1 MKITTVESFVHPDF
15 PNIIYVKIGTDAGVY
30 GIGESYYFGR
40 TVATFVD
47 EFVAP
52 TLIGLDPA
60 NIEAIS
66 RKLTTYI
73 GALSSGVEMRAKS
86 AVDIALWDI
95 KGKVAGKPIYQLL
108 GGQSKTLS
116 IYNTC
121 AGRGY
126 MRKSD
131 QDSSAWGISDK
142 NDQYED
148 LQAFLTD
155 AGSLAKELLAEG
167 IGGMKIWPFDTYAEK
182 NDGADIT
189 EEDLKKGLIPLQKV
203 RDAVGEKI
211 SLMLEL
217 HALWSPVAAKKIFE
231 ATKDLNLTWIE
242 DPIYPD
248 LLDDYAI
255 LRSKGYAPIAH
266 GETVTSM
273 VRVEALL
280 KNDYIDVLT
289 LDLGW
294 CGGFTQG
301 IKFSEA
307 TKKYGKSIAPHDCSG
322 PIGLI
327 AGTHLSTASDNALVQ
342 ESSRASL
349 RTWYPMIVTTLPTI
363 TDGKISLSQEAGLG
377 TDLTSVFTSAAKF
390 SQPNQQIKR

>member
-1 MKITTVESFVHPDF
+1 MKITTVESFVHADF
-15 PNIIYVKIGTDAGVY
+15 PNIIYIKIGTDAGVY

-40 TVATFVD
+40 TVATFVE

-60 NIEAIS
+60 NIESIS

-95 KGKVAGKPIYQLL
+95 KGKVEKKPIYQLL
-108 GGQSKTLS
+108 GGQSKQLS

-155 AGSLAKELLAEG
+155 AGALAKELLAEG
-167 IGGMKIWPFDTYAEK
+167 IGGMKIWPFDIYAEK
-182 NDGADIT
+182 NYGADIT
-189 EEDLKKGLIPLQKV
+189 DEDLKKGLIPLQKV

-217 HALWSPVAAKKIFE
+217 HALWSPKAAKKIFE
-231 ATKDLNLTWIE
+231 ATKDLNLSWIE

-255 LRSKGYAPIAH
+255 LRGNGYAPIAH
-266 GETVTSM
+266 GETVSSM
-273 VRVEALL
+273 TRVNSLL

-294 CGGFTQG
+294 CGGFTEG

-307 TKKYGKSIAPHDCSG
+307 AKKYGKSIAPHDCSG

-327 AGTHLSTASDNALVQ
+327 AGTHLSTAYENALVQ
-342 ESSRASL
+342 ETSRASL
-349 RTWYPMIVTTLPTI
+349 RTWYPMVATTLPTI
-363 TDGKISLSQEAGLG
+363 SNGKIALGEGFGLG
-377 TDLTSVFTSAAKF
+377 TDLTSAFTSSSNFANLVSK
-390 SQPNQQIKR
+390 

>member
-1 MKITTVESFVHPDF
+1 MKITTVESFTHPDF
-15 PNIIYVKIGTDAGVY
+15 PNLIHVKVGTDAGIY
-30 GIGESYYFGR
+30 GIGESYYFGK

-47 EFVAP
+47 EFIAP
-52 TLIGLDPA
+52 SLIGLDPT

-66 RKLTTYI
+66 RKLTTYT

-95 KGKVAGKPIYQLL
+95 AGKVANKPIYQLL
-108 GGQSKTLS
+108 GGQSRSLP

-131 QDSSAWGISDK
+131 QDSSAWGISDA

-148 LQAFLTD
+148 LHAFLTD
-155 AGSLAKELLAEG
+155 AGALAKSLLAEG
-167 IGGMKIWPFDTYAEK
+167 IGGMKIWPFDIYAEK
-182 NDGADIT
+182 NDGKDISD
-189 EEDLKKGLIPLQKV
+189 EDLKKGLIPLQKV
-203 RDAVGEKI
+203 RDAVGDQMK
-211 SLMLEL
+211 LMLEL

-248 LLDDYAI
+248 LLDDYAS

-266 GETVTSM
+266 GETISSLT
-273 VRVEALL
+273 RVEALL

-301 IKFSEA
+301 IKFA
-307 TKKYGKSIAPHDCSG
+307 QTAKKYGKSIAPHDCTG

-327 AGTHLSTASDNALVQ
+327 AGTHLSTAYQNAMVQ
-342 ESSRASL
+342 ETVRASL
-349 RTWYPMIVTTLPTI
+349 RTWYPKIVTNLPTI
-363 TDGKISLSQEAGLG
+363 TNGAIQLDQGVGLG
-377 TDLTSVFTSAAKF
+377 TDLTPYFTS
-390 SQPNQQIKR
+390 SSTLLIKSS

>member
-1 MKITTVESFVHPDF
+1 MKITTVESFVHSDF

-40 TVATFVD
+40 TIATFVD

-60 NIEAIS
+60 NIEGIS
-66 RKLTTYI
+66 QKLTTYI
-73 GALSSGVEMRAKS
+73 GALSSGVEVRAKS

-95 KGKVAGKPIYQLL
+95 KGKVAGKPIYELL
-108 GGQSKTLS
+108 GGQSKQLT

-131 QDSSAWGISDK
+131 QDSSAWGISAD

-155 AGSLAKELLAEG
+155 AGALAKTLLAEG
-167 IGGMKIWPFDTYAEK
+167 IGGMKIWPFDVYAEK
-182 NDGADIT
+182 NYGADISD
-189 EEDLKKGLIPLQKV
+189 EDLKKGLIPLQKV

-211 SLMLEL
+211 SLMLEM
-217 HALWSPVAAKKIFE
+217 HSLWSPTAAKKIFE
-231 ATKDLNLTWIE
+231 ATKDLNLSWIE

-248 LLDDYAI
+248 LLDDYSI

-266 GETVTSM
+266 GETVSSLT
-273 VRVEALL
+273 RVNSLL

-307 TKKYGKSIAPHDCSG
+307 AKKYGKSIAPHDCSG

-327 AGTHLSTASDNALVQ
+327 AGTHLSTAYENALVQ
-342 ESSRASL
+342 ETARASL
-349 RTWYPMIVTTLPTI
+349 RTWYPMIVTQLPTI
-363 TDGKISLSQEAGLG
+363 SDGKISLSKESGLG
-377 TDLTSVFTSAAKF
+377 TDLTSTFTAAAKF
-390 SQPNQQIKR
+390 AN

>member
-1 MKITTVESFVHPDF
+1 MKITSVESFVHPDF

-108 GGQSKTLS
+108 GGSSKELP

-131 QDSSAWGISDK
+131 QDSSAWGISAD

-182 NDGADIT
+182 NDGADISD
-189 EEDLKKGLIPLQKV
+189 EDLKKGLIPLQKV
-203 RDAVGEKI
+203 RDAVGDKI

-301 IKFSEA
+301 IKFTQA

-342 ESSRASL
+342 ETSRASL

-363 TDGKISLSQEAGLG
+363 TDGKIKLGQESGLG
-377 TDLTSVFTSAAKF
+377 TDLTSAFTSAAKF
-390 SQPNQQIKR
+390 ANQAQPK

>member
-1 MKITTVESFVHPDF
+1 MKITTVESFVHADF
-15 PNIIYVKIGTDAGVY
+15 PNIIYIEIGTDAGVY

-40 TVATFVD
+40 TVATFVE

-60 NIEAIS
+60 NIESIS

-95 KGKVAGKPIYQLL
+95 KGKLAKKPIYELL
-108 GGQSKTLS
+108 GGQSKQLP

-126 MRKSD
+126 MRKAD

-155 AGSLAKELLAEG
+155 AGSLARELLAEG
-167 IGGMKIWPFDTYAEK
+167 IGGMKIWPFDIYAEK
-182 NDGADIT
+182 NYGADIT
-189 EEDLKKGLIPLQKV
+189 DEDLKKGLIPLQKV

-217 HALWSPVAAKKIFE
+217 HALWSPKAAKKIFE

-255 LRSKGYAPIAH
+255 LRGNGYAPIAH
-266 GETVTSM
+266 GETVSSM
-273 VRVEALL
+273 TRVNSLL

-294 CGGFTQG
+294 CGGFTAG

-307 TKKYGKSIAPHDCSG
+307 AKKYGKSIAPHDCSG
-322 PIGLI
+322 PLGLI
-327 AGTHLSTASDNALVQ
+327 AGTHLSTAYENALVQ
-342 ESSRASL
+342 ETSRASL
-349 RTWYPMIVTTLPTI
+349 RTWYPMVATTLPTI
-363 TDGKISLSQEAGLG
+363 SNGKIALGEGFGLG
-377 TDLTSVFTSAAKF
+377 TDLTAAFTSSSNFANLVSK
-390 SQPNQQIKR
+390 

>member
-1 MKITTVESFVHPDF
+1 MKITTVESFVHPEF

-40 TVATFVD
+40 TVATFID
-47 EFVAP
+47 EFIAP

-60 NIEAIS
+60 NIENIS
-66 RKLTTYI
+66 RKLTTYV

-95 KGKVAGKPIYQLL
+95 KGKVEGKPIYQLL
-108 GGQSKTLS
+108 GGSSKEIP

-131 QDSSAWGISDK
+131 QDSSAWGISAD

-148 LQAFLTD
+148 LQAFLSD
-155 AGSLAKELLAEG
+155 AGALAKTLLAEG
-167 IGGMKIWPFDTYAEK
+167 IGGMKIWPFDIYAEK
-182 NDGADIT
+182 NDGADIS
-189 EEDLKKGLIPLQKV
+189 EEDLKKGLVPLQKV

-211 SLMLEL
+211 SLKLEL
-217 HALWSPVAAKKIFE
+217 HALWSPLAAKKIFE

-248 LLDDYAI
+248 SLDDYAI

-266 GETVTSM
+266 GETVSSM
-273 VRVEALL
+273 TRVNTLL

-301 IKFSEA
+301 IKFTEA

-327 AGTHLSTASDNALVQ
+327 AGTHLSTASENAVVQ
-342 ESSRASL
+342 ETSRASL
-349 RTWYPMIVTTLPTI
+349 RTWYPMIVSNLPTI
-363 TDGKISLSQEAGLG
+363 TNGKISLGKESGLG
-377 TDLTSVFTSAAKF
+377 TDLTSTFTSAAKF
-390 SQPNQQIKR
+390 AN

>member
-30 GIGESYYFGR
+30 GVGESYYFGR

-47 EFVAP
+47 EFIAP

-60 NIEAIS
+60 NIESIS

-95 KGKVAGKPIYQLL
+95 KGKVEGKPIYQLL
-108 GGQSKTLS
+108 GGSSKELP

-131 QDSSAWGISDK
+131 QDSSAWGISAD

-155 AGSLAKELLAEG
+155 AGALAKTLQAEG
-167 IGGMKIWPFDTYAEK
+167 IGGMKIWPFDIYAEK
-182 NDGADIT
+182 NDGADISD
-189 EEDLKKGLIPLQKV
+189 EDLKKGLIPLQKV
-203 RDAVGEKI
+203 RDAVGEKMQ
-211 SLMLEL
+211 LMLEL
-217 HALWSPVAAKKIFE
+217 HALWSPVAARKIFE

-255 LRSKGYAPIAH
+255 LRGKGYAPIAH
-266 GETVTSM
+266 GETISSFT
-273 VRVEALL
+273 RVEALL

-301 IKFSEA
+301 IKFTQA

-327 AGTHLSTASDNALVQ
+327 AGAQLSTASDNALVQ
-342 ESSRASL
+342 ETSRASL
-349 RTWYPMIVTTLPTI
+349 RTWYPMIASKLPKI
-363 TDGKISLSQEAGLG
+363 ADGKLSLGSEPGLG
-377 TDLTSVFTSAAKF
+377 TDLTSTFTSAAKF
-390 SQPNQQIKR
+390 AN

>member
-1 MKITTVESFVHPDF
+1 MKITTVESFVHADF
-15 PNIIYVKIGTDAGVY
+15 PNIIYIKIGTDAGVY

-40 TVATFVD
+40 TVATFVE

-60 NIEAIS
+60 NIESIS

-95 KGKVAGKPIYQLL
+95 KGKVEKKPIYQLL
-108 GGQSKTLS
+108 GGQSKQLT

-155 AGSLAKELLAEG
+155 AGALAKELLAEG
-167 IGGMKIWPFDTYAEK
+167 IGGMKIWPFDIYAEK
-182 NDGADIT
+182 NYGADIT
-189 EEDLKKGLIPLQKV
+189 DEDLKKGLIPLQKV

-255 LRSKGYAPIAH
+255 LRGNGYAPIAH
-266 GETVTSM
+266 GETVSSM
-273 VRVEALL
+273 TRVNSFL

-294 CGGFTQG
+294 CGGFTAG

-307 TKKYGKSIAPHDCSG
+307 AKKYGKSIAPHDCSG
-322 PIGLI
+322 PLGLI
-327 AGTHLSTASDNALVQ
+327 AGTHLSTAYENALVQ
-342 ESSRASL
+342 ETSRASL
-349 RTWYPMIVTTLPTI
+349 RTWYPMVATTLPTI
-363 TDGKISLSQEAGLG
+363 SNGKIALGEGFGLG
-377 TDLTSVFTSAAKF
+377 TDLTSAFTSSSNFANLVSK
-390 SQPNQQIKR
+390 

>member
-1 MKITTVESFVHPDF
+1 MKITTVESFTHPDF
-15 PNIIYVKIGTDAGVY
+15 PNLIHVKVGTDAGIY
-30 GIGESYYFGR
+30 GIGESYYFGK

-47 EFVAP
+47 EFIAP
-52 TLIGLDPA
+52 SLIGLDPT

-66 RKLTTYI
+66 RKLTTYT

-95 KGKVAGKPIYQLL
+95 AGKVANKPIYQLL
-108 GGQSKTLS
+108 GGQSRSLP

-131 QDSSAWGISDK
+131 QDSSAWGISDA

-148 LQAFLTD
+148 LHAFLTD
-155 AGSLAKELLAEG
+155 AGALAKSLLAEG
-167 IGGMKIWPFDTYAEK
+167 IGGMKIWPFDIYAEK
-182 NDGADIT
+182 NDGKDISD
-189 EEDLKKGLIPLQKV
+189 EDLKKGLIPLQKV
-203 RDAVGEKI
+203 RDAVGEKMQ
-211 SLMLEL
+211 LMLEL

-248 LLDDYAI
+248 LLDDYAS

-266 GETVTSM
+266 GETISSLT
-273 VRVEALL
+273 RVEALL

-301 IKFSEA
+301 IKFA
-307 TKKYGKSIAPHDCSG
+307 QTAKKYGKSIAPHDCTG

-327 AGTHLSTASDNALVQ
+327 AGTHLSTAYQNAMVQ
-342 ESSRASL
+342 ETVRASL
-349 RTWYPMIVTTLPTI
+349 RTWYPKIVTNLPTI
-363 TDGKISLSQEAGLG
+363 TNGAIQLDQGVGLG
-377 TDLTSVFTSAAKF
+377 TDLTPYFTS
-390 SQPNQQIKR
+390 SSTLLIKSS

>member
-1 MKITTVESFVHPDF
+1 MKITTVESFVHADF
-15 PNIIYVKIGTDAGVY
+15 PNIIYIKIGTDAGVY

-40 TVATFVD
+40 TVATFVE

-60 NIEAIS
+60 NIESIS

-95 KGKVAGKPIYQLL
+95 KGKVEKKPIYQLL
-108 GGQSKTLS
+108 GGQSKQLT

-155 AGSLAKELLAEG
+155 AGALAKELLAEG
-167 IGGMKIWPFDTYAEK
+167 IGGMKIWPFDIYAEK
-182 NDGADIT
+182 NYGADIT
-189 EEDLKKGLIPLQKV
+189 DEDLKKGLIPLQKV

-255 LRSKGYAPIAH
+255 LRGNGYAPIAH
-266 GETVTSM
+266 GETVSSM
-273 VRVEALL
+273 TRVNSLL

-294 CGGFTQG
+294 CGGFTAG

-307 TKKYGKSIAPHDCSG
+307 AKKYGKSIAPHDCSG
-322 PIGLI
+322 PLGLI
-327 AGTHLSTASDNALVQ
+327 AGTHLSTAYENALVQ
-342 ESSRASL
+342 ETSRASL
-349 RTWYPMIVTTLPTI
+349 RTWYPMVATTLPTI
-363 TDGKISLSQEAGLG
+363 SNGKIALGEGFGLG
-377 TDLTSVFTSAAKF
+377 TDLTSAFTSSSNFANLVSK
-390 SQPNQQIKR
+390 

>member
-1 MKITTVESFVHPDF
+1 MKITTVESFVHADF
-15 PNIIYVKIGTDAGVY
+15 PNIIYIKIGTDAGVY

-40 TVATFVD
+40 TVATFVE

-60 NIEAIS
+60 NIESIS

-95 KGKVAGKPIYQLL
+95 KGKVEKKPIYQLL
-108 GGQSKTLS
+108 GGQSKQLS

-155 AGSLAKELLAEG
+155 AGALAKELLAEG
-167 IGGMKIWPFDTYAEK
+167 IGGMKIWPFDIYAEK
-182 NDGADIT
+182 NYGADIT
-189 EEDLKKGLIPLQKV
+189 DEDLKKGLIPLQKV

-255 LRSKGYAPIAH
+255 LRGNGYAPIAH
-266 GETVTSM
+266 GETVSSM
-273 VRVEALL
+273 TRVNSLL

-294 CGGFTQG
+294 CGGFTAG

-307 TKKYGKSIAPHDCSG
+307 AKKYGKSIAPHDCSG
-322 PIGLI
+322 PLGLI
-327 AGTHLSTASDNALVQ
+327 AGTHLSTAYENALVQ
-342 ESSRASL
+342 ETSRASL
-349 RTWYPMIVTTLPTI
+349 RTWYPMVATTLPTI
-363 TDGKISLSQEAGLG
+363 SNGKIALGEGFGLG
-377 TDLTSVFTSAAKF
+377 TDLTTAFTSSSNSANLVSK
-390 SQPNQQIKR
+390 

>member
-15 PNIIYVKIGTDAGVY
+15 PNIIYVKIGTDGGVY
-30 GIGESYYFGR
+30 GVGESYYFGR

-47 EFVAP
+47 EFIAP
-52 TLIGLDPA
+52 TIIGLDPS
-60 NIEAIS
+60 NIESIS
-66 RKLTTYI
+66 RKLTTYT

-95 KGKVAGKPIYQLL
+95 KGKVEGKPIYQLL
-108 GGQSKTLS
+108 GGSSKALP

-131 QDSSAWGISDK
+131 QDSSAWGISAD

-155 AGSLAKELLAEG
+155 AGALAKTLQAEG
-167 IGGMKIWPFDTYAEK
+167 IGGMKIWPFDIYAEK
-182 NDGADIT
+182 NDGADISDD
-189 EEDLKKGLIPLQKV
+189 DLKKGLIPLQKV
-203 RDAVGEKI
+203 RDAVGEKMQ
-211 SLMLEL
+211 LMLEL

-255 LRSKGYAPIAH
+255 LRDKGYAPIAH
-266 GETVTSM
+266 GETVSSM
-273 VRVEALL
+273 TRVNSLL

-301 IKFSEA
+301 IKFTQA

-327 AGTHLSTASDNALVQ
+327 AGAQLSTASDNAVVQ
-342 ESSRASL
+342 ETSRASL
-349 RTWYPMIVTTLPTI
+349 RTWYPMIASKLPTI
-363 TDGKISLSQEAGLG
+363 ADGMLALGSEPGLG
-377 TDLTSVFTSAAKF
+377 TDLISTFTSAAKF
-390 SQPNQQIKR
+390 AN

>member
-1 MKITTVESFVHPDF
+1 MKITSVESFVHPEF
-15 PNIIYVKIGTDAGVY
+15 PNIIYVKIGTDDGVF

-47 EFVAP
+47 EFIAP

-60 NIEAIS
+60 NIESIS
-66 RKLTTYI
+66 RTLTTYI

-95 KGKVAGKPIYQLL
+95 KGKVENKPIYQLL
-108 GGQSKTLS
+108 GGQSKQLP

-131 QDSSAWGISDK
+131 QDSSAWGISSA
-142 NDQYED
+142 NNEYED

-155 AGSLAKELLAEG
+155 AGALAKELLAEG
-167 IGGMKIWPFDTYAEK
+167 IGGMKIWPFDVYAEK
-182 NDGADIT
+182 NDGADISD
-189 EEDLKKGLIPLQKV
+189 EDLKKGLIPLQKV
-203 RDAVGEKI
+203 RDAVGEKM

-217 HALWSPVAAKKIFE
+217 HALWSPKGAKKIFE
-231 ATKDLNLTWIE
+231 ATADLNLTWIE

-248 LLDDYAI
+248 LLDEYSI

-266 GETVTSM
+266 GETLSSFT
-273 VRVEALL
+273 RVDALL

-307 TKKYGKSIAPHDCSG
+307 ANKYGKSIAPHDCSG

-327 AGTHLSTASDNALVQ
+327 AGTHLSTAYENALVQ
-342 ESSRASL
+342 ETSRASL
-349 RTWYPMIVTTLPTI
+349 RTWYPMIVTKLPTI
-363 TDGKISLSQEAGLG
+363 SDGKISLGQDSGLG
-377 TDLTSVFTSAAKF
+377 TDLTSAFTSSSRF
-390 SQPNQQIKR
+390 PNQPGR

>member
-1 MKITTVESFVHPDF
+1 MKITTVESFVHADF
-15 PNIIYVKIGTDAGVY
+15 PNIIYIKIGTDAGVY

-40 TVATFVD
+40 TVATFVE

-60 NIEAIS
+60 NIENIS
-66 RKLTTYI
+66 QKLTTYV

-95 KGKVAGKPIYQLL
+95 KGKVEKKPIYQLL
-108 GGQSKTLS
+108 GGQSKQLT

-155 AGSLAKELLAEG
+155 AGALAKELLAEG
-167 IGGMKIWPFDTYAEK
+167 IGGMKIWPFDIYAEK
-182 NDGADIT
+182 NYGADIT
-189 EEDLKKGLIPLQKV
+189 DEDLKKGLIPLQKV
-203 RDAVGEKI
+203 REAVGEKI

-255 LRSKGYAPIAH
+255 LRGNGYAPIAH
-266 GETVTSM
+266 GETVSSM
-273 VRVEALL
+273 TRVNSLL

-294 CGGFTQG
+294 CGGFTAG

-307 TKKYGKSIAPHDCSG
+307 AKKYGKSIAPHDCSG

-327 AGTHLSTASDNALVQ
+327 AGTHLSTAYENALVQ
-342 ESSRASL
+342 ETSRASL
-349 RTWYPMIVTTLPTI
+349 RTWYPMVATTLPTI
-363 TDGKISLSQEAGLG
+363 SNGKIALAEGFGLG
-377 TDLTSVFTSAAKF
+377 TDLTSAFTSSSKF
-390 SQPNQQIKR
+390 ANLVSK

>member
-1 MKITTVESFVHPDF
+1 MKITTVESFVHADF
-15 PNIIYVKIGTDAGVY
+15 PNIIYIKIGTDAGVY

-40 TVATFVD
+40 TVATFVE

-60 NIEAIS
+60 NIESIS

-95 KGKVAGKPIYQLL
+95 KGKVEKKPIYQLF
-108 GGQSKTLS
+108 GGQSKQLT

-155 AGSLAKELLAEG
+155 AGALAKELLAEG
-167 IGGMKIWPFDTYAEK
+167 IGGMKIWPFDIYAEK
-182 NDGADIT
+182 NYGADIT
-189 EEDLKKGLIPLQKV
+189 DEDLKKGLIPLQKV

-255 LRSKGYAPIAH
+255 LRGGGYAPIAH
-266 GETVTSM
+266 GETVSSM
-273 VRVEALL
+273 TRVNSLL

-294 CGGFTQG
+294 CGGFTAG

-307 TKKYGKSIAPHDCSG
+307 AKKYGKSIAPHDCSG
-322 PIGLI
+322 PLGLI
-327 AGTHLSTASDNALVQ
+327 AGTHLSTAYENALVQ
-342 ESSRASL
+342 ETSRASL
-349 RTWYPMIVTTLPTI
+349 RTWYPMIATTLPTI
-363 TDGKISLSQEAGLG
+363 SNGKIALGEGFGLG
-377 TDLTSVFTSAAKF
+377 TDLTSAFTSSSNSANLVSK
-390 SQPNQQIKR
+390 

>member
-1 MKITTVESFVHPDF
+1 MKITSVESFVHPDF

-60 NIEAIS
+60 NIENIS
-66 RKLTTYI
+66 RKLTTYV
-73 GALSSGVEMRAKS
+73 GALSSVVEMRAKS

-95 KGKVAGKPIYQLL
+95 KGKVEGKPIYQLL
-108 GGQSKTLS
+108 GGQSKALS

-182 NDGADIT
+182 NDGKDISD
-189 EEDLKKGLIPLQKV
+189 EDLKKGLIPLQKV
-203 RDAVGEKI
+203 RDAVGEKMQ
-211 SLMLEL
+211 LMLEL
-217 HALWSPVAAKKIFE
+217 HALWSPLAAKKIFE
-231 ATKDLNLTWIE
+231 ATKDLKLTWIE

-248 LLDDYAI
+248 LLDDYAL

-301 IKFSEA
+301 IKFTQA

-327 AGTHLSTASDNALVQ
+327 AGAHLSTASDNALVQ
-342 ESSRASL
+342 ETSRASL

-363 TDGKISLSQEAGLG
+363 ADGKISLSQEAGLG
-377 TDLTSVFTSAAKF
+377 TDLTSTFTSAAKF
-390 SQPNQQIKR
+390 AK

>member
-15 PNIIYVKIGTDAGVY
+15 PNIIYIEIGTDAGVY

-60 NIEAIS
+60 NIEGIS

-95 KGKVAGKPIYQLL
+95 KGKVAGKPIFELL
-108 GGQSKTLS
+108 GGQSKQLP

-121 AGRGY
+121 AGQGY

-131 QDSSAWGISDK
+131 QDSSAWGISAANDK
-142 NDQYED
+142 YED

-155 AGSLAKELLAEG
+155 AGALAQTLLAEG
-167 IGGMKIWPFDTYAEK
+167 IGGMKIWPFDIYAEK
-182 NDGADIT
+182 NNGADISD
-189 EEDLKKGLIPLQKV
+189 EDLKKGLIPLQKV

-217 HALWSPVAAKKIFE
+217 HALWSPNAAKKIFE
-231 ATKDLNLTWIE
+231 ATKDLNLSWIE

-255 LRSKGYAPIAH
+255 LRSNGYAPIAH
-266 GETVTSM
+266 GETVSSM
-273 VRVEALL
+273 TRVEALL

-301 IKFSEA
+301 VKFSEA

-327 AGTHLSTASDNALVQ
+327 AGTHLSTAYENALVQ
-342 ESSRASL
+342 ETSRASL
-349 RTWYPMIVTTLPTI
+349 RTWYPMIVTQLPTI
-363 TDGKISLSQEAGLG
+363 SDGKISLSQQAGLG
-377 TDLTSVFTSAAKF
+377 TELTSTFSAAAKF
-390 SQPNQQIKR
+390 AN

>member
-1 MKITTVESFVHPDF
+1 MKITTVESFVHADF
-15 PNIIYVKIGTDAGVY
+15 PNIIYIKIGTDAGVY

-40 TVATFVD
+40 TVATFVE

-60 NIEAIS
+60 NIESIS

-95 KGKVAGKPIYQLL
+95 KGKVSKKPIYQLL
-108 GGQSKTLS
+108 GGQSKQLT

-155 AGSLAKELLAEG
+155 AGALAKELLAEG
-167 IGGMKIWPFDTYAEK
+167 IGGMKIWTFDIYAEK
-182 NDGADIT
+182 NYGADIT
-189 EEDLKKGLIPLQKV
+189 DEDLKKGLIPLQKV

-255 LRSKGYAPIAH
+255 LRGNGYAQIAH
-266 GETVTSM
+266 GETVSSM
-273 VRVEALL
+273 TRVNSLL

-294 CGGFTQG
+294 CGGFTAG

-307 TKKYGKSIAPHDCSG
+307 AKKYGKSIAPHDCSG
-322 PIGLI
+322 PLGLI
-327 AGTHLSTASDNALVQ
+327 AGTHLSTAYENALVQ
-342 ESSRASL
+342 ETSRASL
-349 RTWYPMIVTTLPTI
+349 RTWYPMVATTLPTI
-363 TDGKISLSQEAGLG
+363 SNGKIALGEGFGLG
-377 TDLTSVFTSAAKF
+377 TDLTSAFTSSSKF
-390 SQPNQQIKR
+390 ANLVSK

>member
-30 GIGESYYFGR
+30 GVGESYYFGR
-40 TVATFVD
+40 TVATFVE

-60 NIEAIS
+60 NIESIS

-95 KGKVAGKPIYQLL
+95 KGKVEGKPIYQLL
-108 GGQSKTLS
+108 GGSSKALP

-131 QDSSAWGISDK
+131 QDSSAWGISAD

-155 AGSLAKELLAEG
+155 AGALAKTLQAEG
-167 IGGMKIWPFDTYAEK
+167 IGGMKIWPFDIYAEK
-182 NDGADIT
+182 NDGADISD
-189 EEDLKKGLIPLQKV
+189 EDLKKGLIPLQKV
-203 RDAVGEKI
+203 RDAVGEKMQ
-211 SLMLEL
+211 LMLEL
-217 HALWSPVAAKKIFE
+217 HALWSPLAAKKIFE
-231 ATKDLNLTWIE
+231 ATKELNLTWIE

-266 GETVTSM
+266 GETVSSLT
-273 VRVEALL
+273 RVEALL

-301 IKFSEA
+301 IKFTQA

-327 AGTHLSTASDNALVQ
+327 AGAQLSTASDNAVVQ
-342 ESSRASL
+342 ETSRASL
-349 RTWYPMIVTTLPTI
+349 RTWYPMIVSKLPTI
-363 TDGKISLSQEAGLG
+363 ANGKLSLGSETGLG
-377 TDLTSVFTSAAKF
+377 TDLTATFTSAAKF
-390 SQPNQQIKR
+390 AN

>member
-1 MKITTVESFVHPDF
+1 MKITTVESFVHLDF

-30 GIGESYYFGR
+30 GVGESYYFGR
-40 TVATFVD
+40 TVATFVE

-60 NIEAIS
+60 NIESIS

-95 KGKVAGKPIYQLL
+95 KGKVEGKPIYQLL
-108 GGQSKTLS
+108 GGSSKALP

-131 QDSSAWGISDK
+131 QDSSAWGISAD

-155 AGSLAKELLAEG
+155 AGALAKTLQAEG
-167 IGGMKIWPFDTYAEK
+167 IGGMKIWPFDIYAEK
-182 NDGADIT
+182 NDGADISD
-189 EEDLKKGLIPLQKV
+189 EDLKKGLIPLQKV
-203 RDAVGEKI
+203 RDAVGEKMQ
-211 SLMLEL
+211 LMLEL
-217 HALWSPVAAKKIFE
+217 HALWSPLAAKKIFE
-231 ATKDLNLTWIE
+231 ATKELNLTWIE

-255 LRSKGYAPIAH
+255 LRDKGYAPIAH
-266 GETVTSM
+266 GETVSSLT
-273 VRVEALL
+273 RVNALL

-301 IKFSEA
+301 IKFTEA

-327 AGTHLSTASDNALVQ
+327 AGAQLSTASDNAVVQ
-342 ESSRASL
+342 ETSRASL
-349 RTWYPMIVTTLPTI
+349 RTWYPMIVSKLPTI
-363 TDGKISLSQEAGLG
+363 ANGKLSLGSEPGLG
-377 TDLTSVFTSAAKF
+377 TDLSATFTSAAKF
-390 SQPNQQIKR
+390 AN

>member
-1 MKITTVESFVHPDF
+1 MKIRTVESFVHADF
-15 PNIIYVKIGTDAGVY
+15 PNIIYIKIGTDAGVY

-40 TVATFVD
+40 TVATFVE

-60 NIEAIS
+60 NIESIS

-95 KGKVAGKPIYQLL
+95 KGKVEKKPIYQLL
-108 GGQSKTLS
+108 GGQSKQLT

-155 AGSLAKELLAEG
+155 AGALAKELLAEG
-167 IGGMKIWPFDTYAEK
+167 IGGMKIWPFDIYAEK
-182 NDGADIT
+182 NYGADIT
-189 EEDLKKGLIPLQKV
+189 DEDLKKGLIPLQKV
-203 RDAVGEKI
+203 REAVGEKI

-255 LRSKGYAPIAH
+255 LRGGGYAPIAH
-266 GETVTSM
+266 GETVSSM
-273 VRVEALL
+273 TRVNSLL

-294 CGGFTQG
+294 CGGFTAG

-307 TKKYGKSIAPHDCSG
+307 AKKYGKSIAPHDCSG

-327 AGTHLSTASDNALVQ
+327 AGTHLSTAYENALVQ
-342 ESSRASL
+342 ETSRASL
-349 RTWYPMIVTTLPTI
+349 RTWYPMVATTLPTI
-363 TDGKISLSQEAGLG
+363 SNGKIALGEGFGLG
-377 TDLTSVFTSAAKF
+377 TDLTSAFTSSSKF
-390 SQPNQQIKR
+390 ANLASK

>member
-30 GIGESYYFGR
+30 GVGESYYFGR
-40 TVATFVD
+40 TVATFVE

-60 NIEAIS
+60 NIESIS

-95 KGKVAGKPIYQLL
+95 KGKVEGKPIYQLL
-108 GGQSKTLS
+108 GGSSKALP

-131 QDSSAWGISDK
+131 QDSSAWGISADNDK
-142 NDQYED
+142 YED

-155 AGSLAKELLAEG
+155 AGALAKTLQAEG
-167 IGGMKIWPFDTYAEK
+167 IGGMKIWPFDIYAEK
-182 NDGADIT
+182 NDGADISDD
-189 EEDLKKGLIPLQKV
+189 DLKKGLIPLQKV
-203 RDAVGEKI
+203 RDAVGEKMQ
-211 SLMLEL
+211 LMLEL

-255 LRSKGYAPIAH
+255 LRGKGYAPIAH
-266 GETVTSM
+266 GETVSSLT
-273 VRVEALL
+273 RVEALL

-301 IKFSEA
+301 IKFTQA

-327 AGTHLSTASDNALVQ
+327 AGAQLSTASDNALVQ
-342 ESSRASL
+342 ETSRASL
-349 RTWYPMIVTTLPTI
+349 RTWYPMIASKLPKI
-363 TDGKISLSQEAGLG
+363 ADGKLSLGSEPGLG
-377 TDLTSVFTSAAKF
+377 TDLTSTFTSAAKF
-390 SQPNQQIKR
+390 AN

>member
-1 MKITTVESFVHPDF
+1 MHSDF
-15 PNIIYVKIGTDAGVY
+15 PNIIYVKVGTDAGIY

-40 TVATFVD
+40 TVATFID

-60 NIEAIS
+60 NIESIS

-73 GALSSGVEMRAKS
+73 GALSTGVETRAKS

-95 KGKVAGKPIYQLL
+95 KGKLEKKPIYELL
-108 GGQSKTLS
+108 GGTSKTLP

-131 QDSSAWGISDK
+131 QNSSAWGISDSH
-142 NDQYED
+142 NQYED

-155 AGSLAKELLAEG
+155 AGLLATELLAEG
-167 IGGMKIWPFDTYAEK
+167 IGGMKIWPFDLYAEK
-182 NDGADIT
+182 NNGTDISDD
-189 EEDLKKGLIPLQKV
+189 DLKEGLIPLHNV
-203 RDAVGEKI
+203 RNAVGHKMR
-211 SLMLEL
+211 LMLEL
-217 HALWSPVAAKKIFE
+217 HALWSPKAAKKIFE
-231 ATKDLNLTWIE
+231 ATKELDLVWIE

-255 LRSKGYAPIAH
+255 LRGKDYAPIAH
-266 GETVTSM
+266 GETVSSM
-273 VRVEALL
+273 TRVDTLF

-301 IKFSEA
+301 IKFSESA
-307 TKKYGKSIAPHDCSG
+307 KKYGKSIAPHDCSG
-322 PIGLI
+322 PVGLI
-327 AGTHLSTASDNALVQ
+327 AGAHLSTAYENAVVQ
-342 ESSRASL
+342 ETSRASL
-349 RTWYPMIVTTLPTI
+349 RTWYPMIVTNLPTI
-363 TDGKISLSQEAGLG
+363 RDGTLKLNQEFGLG
-377 TDLTSVFTSAAKF
+377 TDLTSSFTSASKF
-390 SQPNQQIKR
+390 SK

>member
-1 MKITTVESFVHPDF
+1 MKITSVESFVHPDF

-108 GGQSKTLS
+108 GGSSKELP

-131 QDSSAWGISDK
+131 QDSSAWGISAD

-231 ATKDLNLTWIE
+231 ATKELNLTWIE

-301 IKFSEA
+301 IKFTQA

-363 TDGKISLSQEAGLG
+363 TDGKIKLGQEAGLG
-377 TDLTSVFTSAAKF
+377 TDLTSAFTSSSKF
-390 SQPNQQIKR
+390 SNQTSK

>member
-40 TVATFVD
+40 TVATFID
-47 EFVAP
+47 EFIAP

-60 NIEAIS
+60 NIENIS
-66 RKLTTYI
+66 RKLTTYV

-95 KGKVAGKPIYQLL
+95 KGKVEGKPIYQLL
-108 GGQSKTLS
+108 GGSSKEIP

-131 QDSSAWGISDK
+131 QDSSAWGISAD

-148 LQAFLTD
+148 LQAFLSD
-155 AGSLAKELLAEG
+155 AGALAKTLLAEG
-167 IGGMKIWPFDTYAEK
+167 IGGMKIWPFDIYAEK
-182 NDGADIT
+182 NDGADIS
-189 EEDLKKGLIPLQKV
+189 EEDLKKGLVPLQKV
-203 RDAVGEKI
+203 RDAVGGKI
-211 SLMLEL
+211 SLKLEL
-217 HALWSPVAAKKIFE
+217 HALWSPLAAKKIFE

-248 LLDDYAI
+248 SLDDYAI

-266 GETVTSM
+266 GETVSSM
-273 VRVEALL
+273 TRVNALL

-301 IKFSEA
+301 IKFTEA

-327 AGTHLSTASDNALVQ
+327 AGTHLSTASENAVVQ
-342 ESSRASL
+342 ETSRASL
-349 RTWYPMIVTTLPTI
+349 RTWYPMIVSNLPTI
-363 TDGKISLSQEAGLG
+363 TNGKISLGKESGLG
-377 TDLTSVFTSAAKF
+377 TDLTSTFTSAAKF
-390 SQPNQQIKR
+390 AN

>member
-1 MKITTVESFVHPDF
+1 MKITSVESFVHPDF

-60 NIEAIS
+60 NIENIS
-66 RKLTTYI
+66 RKLTTYV

-95 KGKVAGKPIYQLL
+95 KGKVEGKPIYQLL
-108 GGQSKTLS
+108 GGQSKALS

-131 QDSSAWGISDK
+131 QDSSAWGISAD

-217 HALWSPVAAKKIFE
+217 HALWSPKAAKKIFE

-255 LRSKGYAPIAH
+255 LRGEGYAPIAH
-266 GETVTSM
+266 GETVSSM
-273 VRVEALL
+273 TRVNALL

-301 IKFSEA
+301 IKFTQA

-327 AGTHLSTASDNALVQ
+327 AGAHLSTASDNAVVQ
-342 ESSRASL
+342 ETSRASL
-349 RTWYPMIVTTLPTI
+349 RTWYPMIVSKLPTI
-363 TDGKISLSQEAGLG
+363 ANGKISLGSEPGLG
-377 TDLTSVFTSAAKF
+377 TELTSTFTSAAKF
-390 SQPNQQIKR
+390 AN

>member
-1 MKITTVESFVHPDF
+1 MKITTVESFVHSDF

-60 NIEAIS
+60 NIEGIS
-66 RKLTTYI
+66 QKLTTYI
-73 GALSSGVEMRAKS
+73 GALSSGVEVRAKS

-95 KGKVAGKPIYQLL
+95 KGKVAGKPIYELL
-108 GGQSKTLS
+108 GGQSKQLT

-131 QDSSAWGISDK
+131 QDSSAWGISAD

-155 AGSLAKELLAEG
+155 AGALAKTLLAEG
-167 IGGMKIWPFDTYAEK
+167 IGGMKIWPFDVYAEK
-182 NDGADIT
+182 NDGADISD
-189 EEDLKKGLIPLQKV
+189 EDLKKGLIPLQKV

-211 SLMLEL
+211 SLMLEM
-217 HALWSPVAAKKIFE
+217 HSLWSPTAAKKIFE
-231 ATKDLNLTWIE
+231 ATKDLNLSWIE

-255 LRSKGYAPIAH
+255 FRSKGYAPIAH
-266 GETVTSM
+266 GETVSSLT
-273 VRVEALL
+273 RVNSLL

-307 TKKYGKSIAPHDCSG
+307 AKKYGKSIAPHDCSG

-327 AGTHLSTASDNALVQ
+327 AGTHLSTAYENALVQ
-342 ESSRASL
+342 ETARASL
-349 RTWYPMIVTTLPTI
+349 RTWYPMIVTQLPTI
-363 TDGKISLSQEAGLG
+363 SDGKISLSKESGLG
-377 TDLTSVFTSAAKF
+377 TDLTSTFTAAAKF
-390 SQPNQQIKR
+390 AN

>member
-60 NIEAIS
+60 NIEGIN
-66 RKLTTYI
+66 RELTTYI

-95 KGKVAGKPIYQLL
+95 KGKVAGKPIYELL
-108 GGQSKTLS
+108 GGQSKQLP

-121 AGRGY
+121 AGQGY

-131 QDSSAWGISDK
+131 QDSSAWGISADNDK
-142 NDQYED
+142 YED

-155 AGSLAKELLAEG
+155 AGALAQTLLAEG
-167 IGGMKIWPFDTYAEK
+167 IGGMKIWPFDIYAEK
-182 NDGADIT
+182 NNGADISD
-189 EEDLKKGLIPLQKV
+189 EDLKKGLIPLQKV
-203 RDAVGEKI
+203 RDSVGEKI

-217 HALWSPVAAKKIFE
+217 HALWSPTAAKKIFE
-231 ATKDLNLTWIE
+231 ATKDLNLSWIE

-255 LRSKGYAPIAH
+255 LRSNGYARIAH
-266 GETVTSM
+266 GETVSSM
-273 VRVEALL
+273 TRVEALL

-301 IKFSEA
+301 VKFSEA

-327 AGTHLSTASDNALVQ
+327 AGTHLSTAYENALVQ
-342 ESSRASL
+342 ETSRASL
-349 RTWYPMIVTTLPTI
+349 RTWYPMIVTQLPTI
-363 TDGKISLSQEAGLG
+363 SDGKISLSQQAGLG
-377 TDLTSVFTSAAKF
+377 TELTSTFSAAAKF
-390 SQPNQQIKR
+390 AN

>member
-1 MKITTVESFVHPDF
+1 MKITTVESFVHQDF
-15 PNIIYVKIGTDAGVY
+15 PNIIYVKIGTDEGVY
-30 GIGESYYFGR
+30 GVGESYYFGR

-60 NIEAIS
+60 NIESIS

-95 KGKVAGKPIYQLL
+95 KGKVANAPIYQLL
-108 GGQSKTLS
+108 GGQSKQIP

-131 QDSSAWGISDK
+131 QSSSAWGISAD

-148 LQAFLTD
+148 LLAFQND
-155 AGSLAKELLAEG
+155 AGALAKELLAEG
-167 IGGMKIWPFDTYAEK
+167 IGGMKIWPFDLYAEK
-182 NDGADIT
+182 TDGADISD
-189 EEDLKKGLIPLQKV
+189 EDLAQGLIPLQKV
-203 RDAVGEKI
+203 RDAVGDKI

-217 HALWSPVAAKKIFE
+217 HALWSPMAAKKIFE

-255 LRSKGYAPIAH
+255 LRNKGFAPIAH
-266 GETVTSM
+266 GETVSSM
-273 VRVEALL
+273 TRVEALL

-327 AGTHLSTASDNALVQ
+327 AGTHLSTAYDNALIQ
-342 ESSRASL
+342 ETSRASL
-349 RTWYPMIVTTLPTI
+349 RTWYPMIVTKLPTI
-363 TDGKISLSQEAGLG
+363 SDGTIVLGQDAGLG
-377 TDLTSVFTSAAKF
+377 TELTSTFTST
-390 SQPNQQIKR
+390 SQFPHQASN

>member
-1 MKITTVESFVHPDF
+1 MKITSVESFVHADF
-15 PNIIYVKIGTDAGVY
+15 PNVIYVKIGTDAGIY

-47 EFVAP
+47 EFIAP
-52 TLIGLDPA
+52 NLIGLDPA
-60 NIEAIS
+60 EIESIS
-66 RKLTTYI
+66 RKLTTYV

-95 KGKVAGKPIYQLL
+95 KGKVENAPIYQLL
-108 GGQSKTLS
+108 GGQSKQLP

-131 QDSSAWGISDK
+131 QDSSAWGISSE

-155 AGSLAKELLAEG
+155 AGALAKELLAEG
-167 IGGMKIWPFDTYAEK
+167 IGGMKIWPFDIYAEK
-182 NDGADIT
+182 NDGADISD
-189 EEDLKKGLIPLQKV
+189 EDIAKCLIPLQKV
-203 RDAVGEKI
+203 SGAVGEKI

-217 HALWSPVAAKKIFE
+217 HALWSPKAARKIFE
-231 ATKDLNLTWIE
+231 ATADLNLTWIE

-248 LLDDYAI
+248 LLDDYSI
-255 LRSKGYAPIAH
+255 LRHKGFAPIAH
-266 GETVTSM
+266 GETVSSMTS
-273 VRVEALL
+273 VEALL

-301 IKFSEA
+301 VKFAEA
-307 TKKYGKSIAPHDCSG
+307 TKKYGKSVAPHDCSG

-327 AGTHLSTASDNALVQ
+327 AGAHLSTAYDNALVQ
-342 ESSRASL
+342 ETARAAL
-349 RTWYPMIVTTLPTI
+349 RTWYPMIVTKLPKI
-363 TDGKISLSQEAGLG
+363 GDGKIVLGQEAGLG
-377 TDLTSVFTSAAKF
+377 TDLTPVFTAAAKF
-390 SQPNQQIKR
+390 PNQTSN

>member
-1 MKITTVESFVHPDF
+1 MKITSVKSFVHPDF
-15 PNIIYVKIGTDAGVY
+15 PNIIYIKIGTDAGVY

-40 TVATFVD
+40 TVATFVE

-60 NIEAIS
+60 NIESIS

-95 KGKVAGKPIYQLL
+95 KGKVEKKPIYQLL
-108 GGQSKTLS
+108 GGQSKQLT

-155 AGSLAKELLAEG
+155 AGALAKELLDEG
-167 IGGMKIWPFDTYAEK
+167 IGGMKIWPFDIYAEK
-182 NDGADIT
+182 NYGADIT
-189 EEDLKKGLIPLQKV
+189 DEDLKKGLIPLQKV

-217 HALWSPVAAKKIFE
+217 HALWSPKAAKKIFE
-231 ATKDLNLTWIE
+231 ATKDLNLSWIE

-255 LRSKGYAPIAH
+255 LRGNGYAPIAH
-266 GETVTSM
+266 GETVSSM
-273 VRVEALL
+273 TRVNSLL
-280 KNDYIDVLT
+280 QNDYIDVLT

-294 CGGFTQG
+294 CGGFTAG

-307 TKKYGKSIAPHDCSG
+307 AKKYGKSIAPHDCSG

-327 AGTHLSTASDNALVQ
+327 AGTHLSTAYENALVQ
-342 ESSRASL
+342 ETSRASL
-349 RTWYPMIVTTLPTI
+349 RTWYPMVATTLPTI
-363 TDGKISLSQEAGLG
+363 SNGKIALGEGFGLG
-377 TDLTSVFTSAAKF
+377 TDLTSAFTSSSNSANLISK
-390 SQPNQQIKR
+390 

>member
-1 MKITTVESFVHPDF
+1 MKITTVESFVHADF
-15 PNIIYVKIGTDAGVY
+15 PNIIYIKIGTDAGVY

-40 TVATFVD
+40 TVATFVE

-60 NIEAIS
+60 NIESIS

-95 KGKVAGKPIYQLL
+95 KGKVEKKPIYQLL
-108 GGQSKTLS
+108 GGQSKQLT

-155 AGSLAKELLAEG
+155 AGALAKELLAEG
-167 IGGMKIWPFDTYAEK
+167 IGGMKIWPFDIYAEK
-182 NDGADIT
+182 NYGADISD
-189 EEDLKKGLIPLQKV
+189 EDLKKGLIPLQKV
-203 RDAVGEKI
+203 RDAIGEKI

-231 ATKDLNLTWIE
+231 ATKDLNLSWIE

-255 LRSKGYAPIAH
+255 LRGNGYAPIAH
-266 GETVTSM
+266 GETVSSM
-273 VRVEALL
+273 TRVNSLL
-280 KNDYIDVLT
+280 QNDYIDVLT

-294 CGGFTQG
+294 CGGFTAG

-307 TKKYGKSIAPHDCSG
+307 AKKYGKSIAPHDCSG
-322 PIGLI
+322 PLGLI
-327 AGTHLSTASDNALVQ
+327 AGTHLSTAYENALVQ
-342 ESSRASL
+342 ETSRASL
-349 RTWYPMIVTTLPTI
+349 RTWYPMIATTLPTI
-363 TDGKISLSQEAGLG
+363 SNGKIALGEGFGLG
-377 TDLTSVFTSAAKF
+377 TDLTTAFTSSSNSANLVSK
-390 SQPNQQIKR
+390 

>member
-1 MKITTVESFVHPDF
+1 MKITTVESFTHPDF
-15 PNIIYVKIGTDAGVY
+15 PNLIHVKVGTDAGIY
-30 GIGESYYFGR
+30 GIGESYYFGK

-47 EFVAP
+47 EFIAP
-52 TLIGLDPA
+52 ALIGLDPT
-60 NIEAIS
+60 NIEGIS
-66 RKLTTYI
+66 RKLTTYT

-95 KGKVAGKPIYQLL
+95 AGKVANKPIYQLL
-108 GGQSKTLS
+108 GGQARSLP

-131 QDSSAWGISDK
+131 QDSSAWGISDA

-148 LQAFLTD
+148 LHAFLTD
-155 AGSLAKELLAEG
+155 AGALAKTLLAEG
-167 IGGMKIWPFDTYAEK
+167 IGGMKIWPFDIYAEK
-182 NDGADIT
+182 NDGKDISD
-189 EEDLKKGLIPLQKV
+189 EDLKKGLVPLQKV
-203 RDAVGEKI
+203 RDAVGDQMK
-211 SLMLEL
+211 LMLEL

-248 LLDDYAI
+248 LLDDYAS

-266 GETVTSM
+266 GETISSLT
-273 VRVEALL
+273 RVEALV

-301 IKFSEA
+301 IKFA
-307 TKKYGKSIAPHDCSG
+307 QTAKKYGKSIAPHDCTG

-327 AGTHLSTASDNALVQ
+327 AGTHLSTAYQNAMVQ
-342 ESSRASL
+342 ETVRASL
-349 RTWYPMIVTTLPTI
+349 RTWYPKIVTNLPTI
-363 TDGKISLSQEAGLG
+363 TNGAIQLDQGVGLG
-377 TDLTSVFTSAAKF
+377 TDLTPYFTS
-390 SQPNQQIKR
+390 SSTLLIQSS

>member
-30 GIGESYYFGR
+30 GVGESYYFGR
-40 TVATFVD
+40 TVATFVE

-60 NIEAIS
+60 NIESIS

-95 KGKVAGKPIYQLL
+95 KGKVEGKPIYQLL
-108 GGQSKTLS
+108 GGSSKELP

-131 QDSSAWGISDK
+131 QDSSAWGILAD

-155 AGSLAKELLAEG
+155 AGALAKTLQAEG
-167 IGGMKIWPFDTYAEK
+167 IGGMKIWPFDIYAEK
-182 NDGADIT
+182 NDGADISD
-189 EEDLKKGLIPLQKV
+189 EDLKKGLIPLQKV
-203 RDAVGEKI
+203 RDAVGEKMQ
-211 SLMLEL
+211 LMLEL

-231 ATKDLNLTWIE
+231 ATKELNLTWIE

-255 LRSKGYAPIAH
+255 LRDKGYAPIAH
-266 GETVTSM
+266 GETVSSLT
-273 VRVEALL
+273 RVEALL

-301 IKFSEA
+301 IKFTQA

-327 AGTHLSTASDNALVQ
+327 AGAQLSTASDNALVQ
-342 ESSRASL
+342 ETSRASL
-349 RTWYPMIVTTLPTI
+349 RTWYPMIVSNLPKI
-363 TDGKISLSQEAGLG
+363 ADGKLSLGSEPGLG
-377 TDLTSVFTSAAKF
+377 TDLTSTFTSAAKF
-390 SQPNQQIKR
+390 AN